1 MSFAGDIIG
10 LPKPEWAAYQQDAS
24 CCLSRACQL
33 LQKFNSSLRYSLL
46 PPDAQFENLYRI
58 GDSPAAI
65 DLKTER
71 TRLELLNQW
80 GGGSAASAPDVT
92 IACGPDGAT
101 LDLTFGAPG
110 TIESYEVQ
118 LSATPGGSDFADWF
132 SCTPADLVGG
142 QLLIQNMFG
151 GRVLRIRAVHA
162 GGFVSGWRT
171 LNTVFCAPFVEVPQ
185 ITQVFGTTPAPSSPP
200 VIDGGVV
207 YPNTRVLYDI
217 DSGLPVVPTFDPVP
231 GTSTHITSDGSTP
244 TIASPTT
251 ASNAKLASFGGVYKV
266 VHIDGGGVAS
276 PVTAVIVDKQVSLT
290 GGLHLSVLGHGA
302 SLSSGCTDS
311 FFSRYPEWVGPN
323 WTCVLHGPIEHGDS
337 CIVLQGSPAGFVA
350 NLIGLA
356 QSAAASNPVYVVIAG
371 RRTYQHVVTV
381 TFAPGPPDHG
391 TCYDDFG
398 GGYWSCAATIVL
410 FGYTALAGMPP
421 LTGVDPAL
429 DAHLDL
435 AMLLGGAHSQSVSGL
450 LGPAGSTVALT
461 NAINAGIVAA
471 GQSYPAGIPAG
482 AVSSSGFDAVTS
494 AVLTISRY
502 PV

>member
-80 GGGSAASAPDVT
+80 GSGSAASAPDVT

-276 PVTAVIVDKQVSLT
+276 PVTAVVVDKAVLIEP
-290 GGLHLSVLGHGA
+290 GGGGGHLRVFGHGGFVA
-302 SLSSGCTDS
+302 SGCSSTFYHQFPVPAPVNCMTTAS
-311 FFSRYPEWVGPN
+311 
-323 WTCVLHGPIEHGDS
+323 EHGDS
-337 CIVLQGSPAGFVA
+337 CIVLCGSLG
-350 NLIGLA
+350 NCY
-356 QSAAASNPVYVVIAG
+356 SMTWAASLASALANPIYVLMG
-371 RRTYQHVVTV
+371 GSRTFWSSASYWDS
-381 TFAPGPPDHG
+381 PPNPKSGPPCPG
-391 TCYDDFG
+391 YDDWG
-398 GGYWSCAATIVL
+398 GESHTWGVTMVI
-410 FGYTALAGMPP
+410 FGYSGLVGMPL

-429 DAHLDL
+429 DAQLSL
-435 AMLLGGAHSQSVSGL
+435 SMTQGGTFKGSVTGV
-450 LGPAGSTVALT
+450 LGPSGTLT
-461 NAINAGIVAA
+461 PLTSAIDAAINSVGKM
-471 GQSYPAGIPAG
+471 YPATTADEGVA
-482 AVSSSGFDAVTS
+482 S
-494 AVLTISRY
+494 ASLTISRY
-502 PV
+502 PI